1 MAQVTHKVV
10 RGDTL
15 WALSR
20 KYGTTVD
27 AIAKLNNIKNPNLIY
42 VGQVLIISG
51 KEASTT
57 PSPSPSPSP
66 STPTPTPTPTPAP
79 SAPTQA
85 SITHFGLQADTDR
98 TVFAVWSWSRANTD
112 KYTAKWWYDTGNGVW
127 FVGSESDVKD
137 AQSIYS
143 APSNAKRVKFQVKP
157 ISTTYKSNDN
167 DVHYWSANWSSS
179 KEYSFAA
186 EPPAIPP
193 TPTVSIKDYTLTAKI
208 ENFTQGSEIQFQII
222 QNDSTVYKTGTAS
235 IITSSASYSCSIA
248 VGNDYK
254 VRCRNKDNGVYSDW
268 SDYSSNVQT
277 KPSAPTGITSC
288 TATSETSV
296 RLIWAASNSALTYD
310 IQYVTNVNHFDG
322 SNAITSLS
330 GIEHTVYEVT
340 GLTSGTTY
348 FFRVRAVN
356 DQGESSWTGAKSVT
370 IGTKPEAPTTWSST
384 TTAIV
389 NDTVVLHWVHN
400 TEDGSKERG
409 AQIEITV
416 NGKTNTIDIPTSGN
430 EEENRSYTL
439 STSSYS
445 DGTKIEWRVRT
456 KGAVEEWGDWSVKRS
471 IDVFATPSLS
481 LNMTD
486 AAGDPITVLTSFPF
500 FIKGSASPVTQ
511 TPIGYHVT
519 IVANNSYECLD
530 EIGNIK
536 VVTKGQ
542 EVYSKFYD
550 VSQEL
555 LLYLT
560 PDSVDLQNNVSY
572 TINCVVTM
580 NTGLNAEESIDFE
593 VYWYDAIYSPN
604 ADITYDPETLCTH
617 IRPYCDQYPTI
628 FYEVTY
634 NRDRQTYSRTKTVL
648 TDVSGTSVDEAF
660 TEDYDD
666 IVYSGMT
673 GSGKEVYFC
682 VTQSETP
689 VLVEG
694 ITLSVYRREY
704 DGRFV
709 EIGTGLSN
717 GDKTFVTDPHPA
729 LDYARY
735 RIVAIADATGAVSYT
750 DIPGHF
756 VGEKSVIIQWDE
768 VWDSF
773 EATEESRMEKPAWSG
788 SMLKLPYNIDV
799 SDSNTIDVSM
809 VEYIGRSHPVSYYG
823 TQLGVTSTW
832 NVEVLKND
840 KNTLYGLRKLA
851 IYMGDVY
858 VREPSGSGYWA
869 NVAVSFSQ
877 THCEATIP
885 VTLNITRVEG
895 GI

>member
-66 STPTPTPTPTPAP
+66 STPTPTPTPAP

-400 TEDGSKERG
+400 TEDSSKERG

-445 DGTKIEWRVRT
+445 DGTKIEWRIRT

-750 DIPGHF
+750 DIPGYF
-756 VGEKSVIIQWDE
+756 IGEKSVIIQWDE

-799 SDSNTIDVSM
+799 SDSNTIDISM

-823 TQLGVTSTW
+823 TQLGITSTW

-851 IYMGDVY
+851 IYIGDVY

-877 THCEATIP
+877 THCETTIP

>member
-1 MAQVTHKVV
+1 MAVATYTVKK
-10 RGDTL
+10 GDTL
-15 WALSR
+15 S
-20 KYGTTVD
+20 
-27 AIAKLNNIKNPNLIY
+27 AIAKKHNVTYQFLAKINNIPNPNRIY
-42 VGQVLIISG
+42 VGQVIKLHE
-51 KEASTT
+51 EASTA
-57 PSPSPSPSP
+57 
-66 STPTPTPTPTPAP
+66 STSSGGSSSGGSSSSSSSTTISNMATIN
-79 SAPTQA
+79 Q
-85 SITHFGLQADTDR
+85 FGLQSDTDR
-98 TVFAVWSWSRANTD
+98 TIFATWTWNKSNTD
-112 KYTAKWWYDTGNGVW
+112 KYQAKWWYDTGDNVW
-127 FVGSESDVKD
+127 FVGSDSETKEQ
-137 AQSIYS
+137 QSLYT
-143 APSNAKRVKFQVKP
+143 APQNAKRVKFQVKP

-193 TPTVSIKDYTLTAKI
+193 APTVSIKDYTLTAKI
-208 ENFTQGSEIQFQII
+208 ENFTQGSEIQFQVI

-268 SDYSSNVQT
+268 SNYSSNVQT
-277 KPSAPTGITSC
+277 KPSAPTAITSC
-288 TATSETSV
+288 AATSETSV
-296 RLIWAASNSALTYD
+296 RLIWEASRSALTYD

-322 SNAITSLS
+322 SNAITSLN

-356 DQGESSWTGAKSVT
+356 DNGESSWTGAKSVT

-400 TEDGSKERG
+400 SEDGSKERG
-409 AQIEITV
+409 VQIEITV
-416 NGKTNTIDIPTSGN
+416 DGKTNTIDVPTSGN

-519 IVANNSYECLD
+519 IIANDSYECLD

-593 VYWYDAIYSPN
+593 VYWHDLICAPN
-604 ADITYDPETLCTH
+604 AEISYDPETLCTH
-617 IRPYCDQYPTI
+617 IRPYCDHYPII
-628 FYEVTY
+628 FYEVSY
-634 NRDRQTYSRTKTVL
+634 NEMRGTYSRTERVL
-648 TDVSGTSVDEAF
+648 DDVWGTSINGAF
-660 TEDYDD
+660 TEEYDD
-666 IVYSGMT
+666 IVYSGVT
-673 GSGKEVYFC
+673 GPGESVYFC
-682 VTQSETP
+682 TVQSEIP
-689 VLVEG
+689 ILIEG

-709 EIGTGLSN
+709 EIGTGISN
-717 GDKTFVTDPHPA
+717 VDKTFVTDPHPA

-735 RIVAIADATGAVSYT
+735 RIVAIADDTGAVSYT
-750 DIPGHF
+750 DMPGYF

-773 EATEESRMEKPAWSG
+773 EATEESQMEKPAWSG

-823 TQLGVTSTW
+823 TQLGITSTW
-832 NVEVLKND
+832 NVEILKND